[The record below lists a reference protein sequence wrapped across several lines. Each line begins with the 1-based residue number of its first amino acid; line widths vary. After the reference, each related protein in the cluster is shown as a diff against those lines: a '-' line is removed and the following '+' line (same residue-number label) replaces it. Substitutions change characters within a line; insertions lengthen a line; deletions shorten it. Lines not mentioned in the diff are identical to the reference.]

1 MPVKT
6 ITTFNPPCKMPNGL
20 QWTDEGL
27 FVMDQRTDNV
37 YVMDEDGY
45 VSRAIQTATE
55 NGSGITVGGG
65 YLWTASNGRTKYRD
79 FRPTDTHKSYI
90 YKLDLRTGEFVNRF
104 PTPDGGG
111 IHGMEWDN
119 DMIWVTG
126 FQPKA
131 LILCDPSNDFAVV
144 EKFEVPTQRLHG
156 LARDGDGIWC
166 AHTTDK
172 VIIKYSVE
180 SGEEIERIVF
190 PPDSPAP
197 HGLSIRDS
205 ELWYCD
211 ANVNSPTQSDKLHDS
226 PEIGIIARN

>member
-6 ITTFNPPCKMPNGL
+6 VTTFNPPCKMPNGL
-20 QWTDEGL
+20 QWTHEGL

-37 YVMDEDGY
+37 YVMDEEGY
-45 VSRAIQTATE
+45 VSRAIHTATE
-55 NGSGITVGGG
+55 NGSGVTVGGG
-65 YLWTASNGRTKYRD
+65 YLWTASNGKTRHRD
-79 FRPTDTHKSYI
+79 FRATDTHKGYI
-90 YKLDLRTGEFVNRF
+90 YQLDLITGEFVNRF

-144 EKFEVPTQRLHG
+144 EKFEVATQRLHG

-172 VIIKYSVE
+172 IIIKYSVE

-190 PPDSPAP
+190 PPDAPAP
-197 HGLSIRDS
+197 HGLSIRDG

-211 ANVNSPTQSDKLHDS
+211 ANVNSPTQANKLHDL
-226 PEIGIIARN
+226 PEIGVIARN